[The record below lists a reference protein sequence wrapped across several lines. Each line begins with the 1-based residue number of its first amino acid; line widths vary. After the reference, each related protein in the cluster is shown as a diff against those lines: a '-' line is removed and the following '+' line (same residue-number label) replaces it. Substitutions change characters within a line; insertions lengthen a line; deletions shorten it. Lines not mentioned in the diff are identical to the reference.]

1 MVVLAENAYQ
11 TEILACFLPPCI
23 IVTYLKYFYH
33 FCKLSFEVSL
43 KFFEPDWHGGE
54 YGGDFDVGAD
64 FPWCRL
70 LAADGSIVVEMNFC
84 AHCLGRVSGRDTHSV
99 SEGAEAAQSLT
110 AESKSRNLIQVT
122 ELAQLGRVVLKGWG
136 NIEKSNSDYH

>member
-84 AHCLGRVSGRDTHSV
+84 AHCLGRVTGGDTHSV
-99 SEGAEAAQSLT
+99 CEGAEAAQSLT
-110 AESKSRNLIQVT
+110 AESKS
-122 ELAQLGRVVLKGWG
+122 
-136 NIEKSNSDYH
+136 